1 MGGLY
6 RLFPV
11 GAGAADYAAENPKV
25 VDLQIGN
32 LMTFNKKSSIGQ
44 VSVDG
49 SNTALSYDVTNNALK
64 VSVKEA
70 DARQSRQA

>member
-1 MGGLY
+1 MQ
-6 RLFPV
+6 RKI
-11 GAGAADYAAENPKV
+11 PKV